1 MYLHLDLWWEGV
13 GSAQGME
20 VGVGGKGW
28 ALTLGKEADGRLRER
43 LSPRA
48 ELNSQ
53 WLRR

>member
-1 MYLHLDLWWEGV
+1 MVLPKVWEL
-13 GSAQGME
+13 
-20 VGVGGKGW
+20 GW
-28 ALTLGKEADGRLRER
+28 ALTLGKEVDGRLRER